1 MDEYYFSL
9 TVVNTHASTHLP
21 PCLEMILFFYRRLS
35 DAAGVDSECSVTA
48 CTNSSLSDEGTP
60 VTATPP
66 STEPP
71 ITAQGEKDMS
81 ASYSVIPT
89 LYT

>member
-1 MDEYYFSL
+1 MDECYLSL
-9 TVVNTHASTHLP
+9 TVVNPNASTHLP
-21 PCLEMILFFYRRLS
+21 PCLEIILFFYRRLS

-71 ITAQGEKDMS
+71 ITAQGEKDR
-81 ASYSVIPT
+81 PT
-89 LYT
+89 S